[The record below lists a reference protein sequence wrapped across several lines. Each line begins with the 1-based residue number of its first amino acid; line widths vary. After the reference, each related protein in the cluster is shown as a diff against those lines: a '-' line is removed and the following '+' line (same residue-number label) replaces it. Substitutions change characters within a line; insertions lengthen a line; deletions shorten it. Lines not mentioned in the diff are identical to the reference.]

1 MTMPVSETKNIPKF
15 DRKIYDN
22 IAMND
27 LVTYGVYYLSEA
39 GREIVDSDIVAICF
53 LLFPRRFDLRGYPQ
67 WPDSTVVNKRWLDCR
82 AKGLITGSA
91 KDGFALTPKGMKLAE
106 KVGKQLGGD
115 VIPKKTLKPGLRSRS
130 ERFVNEILK
139 SSAYNTYRNDGI
151 SAQISEYD
159 FRGLLLC
166 TMDSSAETL
175 RSNLSQFKDHAENCF
190 RSDLVQFLIFLGG
203 KFEALLQPGSSKEE
217 YRGGMVRQK
226 IK

>member
-1 MTMPVSETKNIPKF
+1 MGIKNQNIPKF
-15 DRKIYDN
+15 SVTVYNN

-27 LVTYGVYYLSEA
+27 LVTYGVYYLSET
-39 GREIVDSDIVAICF
+39 GLEIVDSDIVAICF
-53 LLFPRRFDLRGYPQ
+53 LLFPKRFELRGYPE

-106 KVGKQLGGD
+106 NVGRQLDGKLVQRKV
-115 VIPKKTLKPGLRSRS
+115 LKPGLRSRS

-139 SSAYNTYRNDGI
+139 SSAYKAFRDDGV
-151 SAQISEYD
+151 SATISEYD

-175 RSNLSQFKDHAENCF
+175 RSNLIQFKDHAENCE
-190 RSDLVQFLIFLGG
+190 RSDLVQFLSFLQSR
-203 KFEALLQPGSSKEE
+203 FESLLQPAAGKEH